1 MDLFTPEPNGDKA
14 SQSILRLDDGSG
26 LRVVNARFVSE
37 RQFDWSL
44 FEGYDQLRVL
54 TYSASVNAIVRM
66 LDNYSFNSFEC
77 VFGYEGT
84 LRDIKNI
91 LAFQKVVVG
100 DTRAAIM
107 GLKDDRHVHILKKVH
122 AGQARFR
129 VLRKAIAHAKI
140 YLLSNADGRNRVIVG
155 SANLSEQAFSGRQ
168 SETLVFFN
176 DDEEAWAHYNRM
188 YQAIRDSASDEIKLP
203 EDRITKAEIE
213 VPDTPVLSDI
223 SGTLIIEAPKP
234 AESHTTMPVQIQR
247 VEKVA
252 AVLAPRF
259 SAAAPA
265 ISNGIQRI
273 TPEVKREISRI
284 KLVKSAEEAD
294 NRYFSVDRTNRT
306 ASLSGELF
314 PLEWDPRLVERDA
327 KLILEYFQSYEGA
340 FEGDVSRLQRD
351 YFILAS
357 WLYFSPFICDMR
369 SLALLQDSDVIRYP
383 SFAIVFGKSNCG
395 KTTLVDTLMTSMF
408 GIAHT
413 LDKRSFTTSQLRG
426 LQYGYKRFPVVFDDI
441 GRNAFNRHGRDMIKN
456 ELHPDTEEHPGFIL
470 SMNAE
475 PQSFPD
481 EVVKRSLMIYT
492 TTALPAHNEE
502 LRQKLQGRI
511 QEMRRALT
519 GHLYRRYLAEVM
531 DLLEK
536 DRLPPDWLAL
546 SSGVI
551 SAILAESIT
560 GTPPKW
566 LNSVTW
572 LSYAEKRYDRVKARL
587 KNLLRKSA
595 YANGEGETPNG
606 WTADGDRIIVWEP
619 RDAFGRRGFDW
630 DDVPSTLIDED
641 ASSGGRTVLNR
652 KSLEEFLGTRLSP
665 ERPWWKVWG

>member
-1 MDLFTPEPNGDKA
+1 MFTPEPNGDKA
-14 SQSILRLDDGSG
+14 SQSILKLDDGSG

-44 FEGYDQLRVL
+44 FEGYDELRVL

-66 LDNYSFNSFEC
+66 LDNYSFNTFEC

-107 GLKDDRHVHILKKVH
+107 GLKDDRHVHILEKVH

-168 SETLVFFN
+168 PETLVIFD
-176 DDEEAWAHYNRM
+176 DDEAAWDHYNRM
-188 YQAIRDSASDEIKLP
+188 YEAIRDSASDEIKLP

-247 VEKVA
+247 IEKVA
-252 AVLAPRF
+252 AVLAPRL

-265 ISNGIQRI
+265 INNGIQRI

-294 NRYFSVDRTNRT
+294 NRYFSIDRTNRT

-441 GRNAFNRHGRDMIKN
+441 GRNAFNRHGKDMIKN

-519 GHLYRRYLAEVM
+519 GHLYRRYLTEVM

-551 SAILAESIT
+551 SAILVESIT

-566 LNSVTW
+566 LHSVTW